1 LNGENLHGACFC
13 HNPGSKPLRQRR
25 NVYEV
30 EYAAYLL
37 ELIKLSTARLA
48 PCKMLLYLAPP
59 LARKLS
65 IDIRIK
71 LGKDLF
77 AAHLDLLSSW
87 INERMGK
94 NPRCRINYF

>member
-1 LNGENLHGACFC
+1 LEGENLYGTCFC
-13 HNPGSKPLRQRR
+13 HDPGSKPLAQRR
-25 NVYEV
+25 HVYGV

-37 ELIKLSTARLA
+37 ETIKLSTARRA

-65 IDIRIK
+65 IHIGIK

-94 NPRCRINYF
+94 NPRCQINYF